1 MKEKKENEKE
11 NFDIIIAGVGGQGN
25 ILASRI
31 VADAAIEAGYHVTI
45 GETFGMSQRGGS
57 VASHLRLGRKKMFG
71 PLIPEASADIVI
83 GLEPLE
89 SLRYATIFL
98 KPNGVIVTN
107 SHPVMPPDGNYP
119 AQDRIYDFAK
129 KIPSKLY
136 LLDASQIAKDAG
148 DVLSSNI
155 VMVGA
160 AFGAGVIP
168 VKEEQLKNAIKE
180 RLPKAVDLNLKAF
193 DLGKKTV
200 KQA

>member
-1 MKEKKENEKE
+1 MKEKSEPRKG

-31 VADAAIEAGYHVTI
+31 IADAAIEAGYHVTI

-57 VASHLRLGRKKMFG
+57 VASHLRFARKVYG
-71 PLIPEASADIVI
+71 PLIPEASADLII

-89 SLRYATIFL
+89 ALRYATVYL
-98 KPNGVIVTN
+98 KLGGIIVTSN
-107 SHPVMPPDGNYP
+107 HRVLPSEGNYP
-119 AQDRIYDFAK
+119 ELSQVYEFSK
-129 KIPSKLY
+129 KVAAKLY
-136 LLDASQIAKDAG
+136 TLDASKLAKEAG

-155 VMVGA
+155 VMIGA
-160 AFGAGVIP
+160 ACGAGVIP

-180 RLPKAVDLNLKAF
+180 WLPKSVDMNFKAF

-200 KQA
+200 RME

>member
-1 MKEKKENEKE
+1 
-11 NFDIIIAGVGGQGN
+11 
-25 ILASRI
+25 
-31 VADAAIEAGYHVTI
+31 
-45 GETFGMSQRGGS
+45 
-57 VASHLRLGRKKMFG
+57 
-71 PLIPEASADIVI
+71 
-83 GLEPLE
+83 
-89 SLRYATIFL
+89 
-98 KPNGVIVTN
+98 
-107 SHPVMPPDGNYP
+107 MPPDGNYP

-168 VKEEQLKNAIKE
+168 VKEGQLKNAIKE